1 MPQRRDLQSTLG
13 QRGLKAPS
21 PNEAPISEHGKIFH
35 TLTPLLLCSLIYHHS
50 PKVGDTIV
58 CESEYA
64 INPVPWHAVTSSEI
78 FPWPTSPSQNSTL
91 CYQASFLSLSRLMNF
106 LKQGPKCKA
115 NNIYHAVRWALFS
128 HMTSGFGSS
137 TSLDIQ
143 ANNSYSRKC
152 NKHVI
157 NYLWLVLGT

>member
-64 INPVPWHAVTSSEI
+64 INPVPWHAVTYLEI

-91 CYQASFLSLSRLMNF
+91 CYQASFFVSLQVDEF
-106 LKQGPKCKA
+106 LKTRTQMQGQQHLPCSQVSFVQPHDFRLWIL
-115 NNIYHAVRWALFS
+115 NFPGY
-128 HMTSGFGSS
+128 SGKQF
-137 TSLDIQ
+137 LLQ
-143 ANNSYSRKC
+143 EM
-152 NKHVI
+152 
-157 NYLWLVLGT
+157 